1 MLTTLPYVAPCGNAM
16 CTACCDGRVVLLQEH
31 GRFYSIEW
39 AAGHSDAGMGACGS
53 ALKVV
58 YVTAC

>member
-1 MLTTLPYVAPCGNAM
+1 M
-16 CTACCDGRVVLLQEH
+16 VLVQEH
-31 GRFYSIEW
+31 GRFFSIEW